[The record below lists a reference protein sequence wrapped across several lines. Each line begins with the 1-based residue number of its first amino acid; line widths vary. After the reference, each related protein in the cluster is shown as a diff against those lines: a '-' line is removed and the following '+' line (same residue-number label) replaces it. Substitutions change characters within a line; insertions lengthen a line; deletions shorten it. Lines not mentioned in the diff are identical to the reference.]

1 MDKNDAENRKRVAE
15 ALNYRPTD
23 EDYAKAHSH
32 IVYYGFSMAGIV
44 VTLMLSNLIAE
55 SMDSILPALIT
66 AMVGAIF
73 SVELA
78 SFIKDLAYGKFLDC
92 E

>member
-15 ALNYRPTD
+15 ALSYRPTD
-23 EDYAKAHSH
+23 EDYAKAHSN
-32 IVYYGFSMAGIV
+32 IVYYSFIIVGII
-44 VTLMLSNLIAE
+44 VTLILSNMIAE
-55 SMDSILPALIT
+55 SMDSILPAL
-66 AMVGAIF
+66 MVTIAGTLF
-73 SVELA
+73 SVEFA